1 MSNPT
6 VSAIIATYNAGHYLD
21 EAIRS
26 ILGQT
31 VHNLE
36 LLVIDD
42 GSTDGTRELVAGFT
56 DPRVHYVWQE
66 NAGQT
71 SAKNHG
77 LRLARGEF
85 VGFCDGDD
93 YWYTDKLERQLA
105 CFANNPRLGVVYSP
119 ADKIDEHGKRLGT
132 AIAEEFHGKVTNEL
146 FLRNFVPFGTA
157 LARRDCIERA
167 GGFDP
172 ALKMGIDWDLWLRVS
187 VDSEFEYLPTSTYAY
202 RIWGGQMSHNWR
214 GRYSSAFAIME
225 KFMREH
231 PRLISRSLMRRA
243 FANTYSNRG
252 RMRMREQRWP
262 AVADALRGAWLDP
275 FTGYSWMT
283 LTRTAMNAMR
293 LSD

>member
-1 MSNPT
+1 MSTPI
-6 VSAIIATYNAGHYLD
+6 VSAIIATYNAGHYLE

-26 ILGQT
+26 ILAQT
-31 VHNLE
+31 MPDLE

-42 GSTDGTRELVAGFT
+42 GSTDGTRALVAGFT
-56 DPRVHYVWQE
+56 DPRVRYVWQE

-77 LRLARGEF
+77 LRLARGNF
-85 VGFCDGDD
+85 IGFCDGDD
-93 YWYTDKLERQLA
+93 FWYPNKLDLQLA
-105 CFANNPRLGVVYSP
+105 CFQKNPRLGVVYSP
-119 ADKIDEHGKRLGT
+119 ADKIDEQGRPLGA
-132 AIAEEFHGKVTNEL
+132 AIAEEFRGKVTDAL

-157 LARRDCIERA
+157 LVRRACVERT

-187 VDSEFEYLPTSTYAY
+187 VDFEFEYLTTSTYAY
-202 RIWGGQMSHNWR
+202 RIWTGQMSHNWR

-225 KFMREH
+225 KFLREH
-231 PRLISRSLMRRA
+231 PRLISRRLRRRA

-275 FTGYSWMT
+275 LAGYSWKT
-283 LTRTAMNAMR
+283 LTRTTLHAMR
-293 LSD
+293 LSG